1 MIYKDMK
8 LMMDEMGD
16 YEAVTVV
23 NSVQEMWAAISSGRV
38 LSTGRKGKDGHGDTA
53 SSGGAAPAVGGGG
66 TGEGATA
73 AAAASGGAAAPTSGS
88 GGAGKG
94 APASGGGG
102 AAAPALGGGGTG
114 EASGGAAAPAS
125 GGGGTAAPAL
135 GGGGAGEVSG
145 GAAAPASDSGAAP
158 AASGGAAA
166 PASGEDDDGDWV
178 DEDTLNGLP
187 TTHRSRNPTAAL
199 VQFRVQKKKPVGPN
213 VRATQRKKLESKSK
227 RNRALAMDLLKL
239 HREEEAQVEVL
250 SKTHDINI
258 KEVRHRMKAG
268 SKYSQPRKTSSYN
281 ALVSLVMKDLNEDR
295 VISSKYRMKEVK
307 AMMKS
312 DPTLKEPYT
321 EEEINDMREALDKKK
336 ALRSV
341 GVRGSN
347 QAVAADAKW
356 TIDSLTREITDMA
369 TRNNM
374 IGFGMFVKGDLHDTH
389 VPAAIES
396 LGALKFF
403 AEVFHKTPADVLV
416 LFEMWSVTQKRG
428 GLLPFTLAEWQKPC
442 GEKIRTE
449 LITGKPNIAMNFKRY
464 IQVIVQ
470 RWGVGLLTWPYGV
483 DFKRMSRQTTIGN
496 LQKLYNDLMDGSCKW
511 VKLSKKQQQEI
522 EEEFEEMVRSG
533 KRVEKVRQQRSDK
546 GQSHVKKK
554 RVYLRGEDSGSDEED
569 EHDSDGSKDGDEPAP
584 APAKKT
590 GPSKKPTPAK
600 QAPKQ
605 PSAKSSKVS
614 KSKSGGTRSSG
625 SGPKRKRPEE
635 DEEERPRKRRR
646 SNDNREKKRKSEGD
660 RDDNEERPKKKKKKG
675 AELKRLQKQMEK
687 GREKSKELEQARP
700 KPRSIVKGRKGAPPG
715 IRES

>member
-94 APASGGGG
+94 APASGGG
-102 AAAPALGGGGTG
+102 
-114 EASGGAAAPAS
+114 AAPAS

-605 PSAKSSKVS
+605 PSAKSSK
-614 KSKSGGTRSSG
+614 
-625 SGPKRKRPEE
+625 
-635 DEEERPRKRRR
+635 
-646 SNDNREKKRKSEGD
+646 KKRKSEGD